1 MHALRHVH
9 QLLVP
14 GGVMLDL
21 HPVTEEHAEDAR
33 GRHIGVLA
41 DPEYADEDLPNAVAR
56 LEQAVV
62 AGLYAPEA
70 EVDFYVLQHYDEVD
84 ELLEAKAERLASQQK
99 LTRRIRSRHTTAEA
113 PRARGA
119 PPLSRL
125 LDGVRRLD
133 DTSRFYE
140 AGRA

>member
-1 MHALRHVH
+1 VHALRHVH

-41 DPEYADEDLPNAVAR
+41 DPEYADEDLPNAEAR

-70 EVDFYVLQHYDEVD
+70 EVEFDVLQHYDEVD
-84 ELLEAKAERLASQQK
+84 ELLEARAERLASQQE
-99 LTRRIRSRHTTAEA
+99 LTRRIRNA
-113 PRARGA
+113 A
-119 PPLSRL
+119 PPLRL
-125 LDGVRRLD
+125 REHVVLRR
-133 DTSRFYE
+133 Y
-140 AGRA
+140 RAC

>member
-41 DPEYADEDLPNAVAR
+41 DPEYADEDLPNAEAR

-70 EVDFYVLQHYDEVD
+70 EVEFDVLQHYDEVD
-84 ELLEAKAERLASQQK
+84 ELLEARAERLASQQE
-99 LTRRIRSRHTTAEA
+99 LTRRIRNA
-113 PRARGA
+113 A
-119 PPLSRL
+119 PPLRL
-125 LDGVRRLD
+125 REHVVLRR
-133 DTSRFYE
+133 Y
-140 AGRA
+140 RAC

>member
-33 GRHIGVLA
+33 GTHIGVLA
-41 DPEYADEDLPNAVAR
+41 DPEYAVVDLPNAVAR

-70 EVDFYVLQHYDEVD
+70 EVEFDVLQHYDEAD
-84 ELLEAKAERLASQQK
+84 ELLEAKAERFASQQE
-99 LTRRIRSRHTTAEA
+99 LARRIRNAT
-113 PRARGA
+113 
-119 PPLSRL
+119 PPLRL
-125 LDGVRRLD
+125 REHVVLRR
-133 DTSRFYE
+133 Y
-140 AGRA
+140 RAC

>member
-14 GGVMLDL
+14 GGMMLDL

-70 EVDFYVLQHYDEVD
+70 EVEFDVLQHYDEVD
-84 ELLEAKAERLASQQK
+84 ELMEAKAERLASQQE
-99 LTRRIRSRHTTAEA
+99 LAQRIRAAT
-113 PRARGA
+113 
-119 PPLSRL
+119 PPLRL
-125 LDGVRRLD
+125 REHVVLRRYRACLGAVRR
-133 DTSRFYE
+133 SRRS
-140 AGRA
+140 GRGH

>member
-1 MHALRHVH
+1 MHALRHAH

-70 EVDFYVLQHYDEVD
+70 EVEFDVLQHYDEAD
-84 ELLEAKAERLASQQK
+84 ELLEAKAERFASQQE
-99 LTRRIRSRHTTAEA
+99 LARRIRNAT
-113 PRARGA
+113 
-119 PPLSRL
+119 PPLRL
-125 LDGVRRLD
+125 REHVVLRR
-133 DTSRFYE
+133 Y
-140 AGRA
+140 RAC

>member
-14 GGVMLDL
+14 SGVMLDL

-62 AGLYAPEA
+62 AGLYAAEA
-70 EVDFYVLQHYDEVD
+70 EVEFDVLQHYDEVD
-84 ELLEAKAERLASQQK
+84 ELLEAKAERLASQQE
-99 LTRRIRSRHTTAEA
+99 LARRIRNAT
-113 PRARGA
+113 
-119 PPLSRL
+119 PPLRL
-125 LDGVRRLD
+125 REHVVLRR
-133 DTSRFYE
+133 Y
-140 AGRA
+140 RAC

>member
-1 MHALRHVH
+1 MHALRHAH

-41 DPEYADEDLPNAVAR
+41 DPEFADEDLPNAVAR

-70 EVDFYVLQHYDEVD
+70 EVEFDVLQHYDEID
-84 ELLEAKAERLASQQK
+84 ELLETKAERFASQQE
-99 LTRRIRSRHTTAEA
+99 LARRIRNAT
-113 PRARGA
+113 
-119 PPLSRL
+119 PPLRL
-125 LDGVRRLD
+125 REHVVLRR
-133 DTSRFYE
+133 Y
-140 AGRA
+140 RAC

>member
-62 AGLYAPEA
+62 AGLYAAEA
-70 EVDFYVLQHYDEVD
+70 EVEFDVLQHYDEVD
-84 ELLEAKAERLASQQK
+84 ELLEAKAERLASQQE
-99 LTRRIRSRHTTAEA
+99 LARRIRNAT
-113 PRARGA
+113 
-119 PPLSRL
+119 PPLRL
-125 LDGVRRLD
+125 REHVVLRR
-133 DTSRFYE
+133 Y
-140 AGRA
+140 RAC